1 MKNILN
7 PRGQKLLKILLE
19 ELGEDENELK
29 NPSVD
34 AQIDALLI
42 QYEKEASDDSLNE
55 DSPDPLS
62 LKFLL
67 EQEEAEETEETEEE
81 TEVEIDVDDDT
92 GEEPKDDDKKLE
104 MNLTSFARNLARLYE
119 MHEKLLSIEEVILK
133 RAYRMVQKNY
143 GDKDLQEL
151 KDILLEEFNVELSE
165 EAEDRKE
172 FDRSNV
178 PPAAGAGPA
187 GGGA

>member
-1 MKNILN
+1 MKNILI

-42 QYEKEASDDSLNE
+42 RYEKEASDETINESSL
-55 DSPDPLS
+55 DPLS

-67 EQEEAEETEETEEE
+67 EQEEAEETE
-81 TEVEIDVDDDT
+81 VEIDIEDDSSP
-92 GEEPKDDDKKLE
+92 EPKDDDEKKLE
-104 MNLTSFARNLARLYE
+104 MNLTAFARNLARLYE
-119 MHEKLLSIEEVILK
+119 MHEKLLSVEEVILK

-143 GDKDLQEL
+143 GDKDLREL

-165 EAEDRKE
+165 ESEDRKE
-172 FDRSNV
+172 FDKSNV

>member
-1 MKNILN
+1 MKNILM

-42 QYEKEASDDSLNE
+42 QYEKEATDEMVNE
-55 DSPDPLS
+55 SPLDPLS

-67 EQEEAEETEETEEE
+67 EQEEAEETEETEEA
-81 TEVEIDVDDDT
+81 EVEIDIEDDSSP
-92 GEEPKDDDKKLE
+92 EPKDDEKKLE
-104 MNLTSFARNLARLYE
+104 MNLTAFARNLARLYE
-119 MHEKLLSIEEVILK
+119 MHEKLLAIEEVILK

-172 FDRSNV
+172 FDKSNV